1 MNKDAPRSFA
11 ELSFYLIRAAT
22 GAGLAPGL
30 GEELAANAVYL
41 ATHDIDPSPDCA
53 RLLQVAWDDQE
64 RVIPTIQTT
73 DKTVIYATGDFSPLS
88 AITVAPIICDQIITD
103 AHTKIFRSYLVQ
115 QPSQPMMFIAALAR
129 CTKVVGEVQITLRT
143 LDNQMDVSLP
153 QELQAAARIIQPDPD
168 GIFEMEITRPGN
180 SGELTTVDVNLSGG
194 IVTNS
199 EAWRI
204 IYGFFHRSLVP
215 SNAESRLAGA
225 GAGLTDND

>member
-30 GEELAANAVYL
+30 GEELAANSVYL

-53 RLLQVAWDDQE
+53 RLLQDASDDKE
-64 RVIPTIQTT
+64 RTIPSIQTT

-103 AHTKIFRSYLVQ
+103 AHTELHRSYLIQ
-115 QPSQPMMFIAALAR
+115 QPAQPMMFIAALAR
-129 CTKVVGEVQITLRT
+129 CTKAVGEIQITLRT
-143 LDNQMDVSLP
+143 LDNQVDISLP
-153 QELQAAARIIQPDPD
+153 QDLQAAAKVIQSDDD
-168 GIFEMEITRPGN
+168 GIFEMEITSAGN
-180 SGELTTVDVNLSGG
+180 SSEASTPDATLSGG
-194 IVTNS
+194 IVTDS
-199 EAWRI
+199 EAWGI